1 MNKYLVIYE
10 IDGELSEPSIE
21 TASDIFGKMD
31 MSDCY
36 DITIVKIWLIKKIN
50 LIACQFYGTWHN
62 PKEPLRMEIRPFI
75 PTIPKQPE
83 DIKPYDIGY
92 GTDH

>member
-10 IDGELSEPSIE
+10 IDGEICEPSIE
-21 TASDIFGKMD
+21 TASDIFNKMD

-36 DITIVKIWLIKKIN
+36 DITIARLWLIDGVDITDC
-50 LIACQFYGTWHN
+50 LFYGTWHN
-62 PKEPLRMEIRPFI
+62 PKEPLRMEIKAMI
-75 PTIPKQPE
+75 PATPE
-83 DIKPYDIGY
+83 QLKPYDVGY

>member
-21 TASDIFGKMD
+21 TASDIFQKMD

-36 DITIVKIWLIKKIN
+36 PVSIASLYLIDGINFVK
-50 LIACQFYGTWHN
+50 CRFQGTWHN
-62 PKEPLRMEIRPFI
+62 PKDPLKMQIKVVCPATKEMMEPL
-75 PTIPKQPE
+75 
-83 DIKPYDIGY
+83 DVGY

>member
-10 IDGELSEPSIE
+10 IDGELSEPVIE
-21 TASDIFGKMD
+21 TGNQIFGKMD

-36 DITIVKIWLIKKIN
+36 DISIRRIWLIDGIK
-50 LIACQFYGTWHN
+50 LTECRFYGTWHN
-62 PKEPLRMEIRPFI
+62 GKEPLRMEIRAMI
-75 PTIPKQPE
+75 PATPE
-83 DIKPYDIGY
+83 QMNEAFDIGY